1 MYYIRTITNEK
12 TKVMQVKESYKVESG
27 HEVEVIVD
35 GQLYDE
41 LYEGESSTDAQI
53 TFDSFN
59 PEDYGVEGID
69 IKIIWRRDVYCVIP
83 NPQDGEELEDFLLDY
98 PVKECW
104 MDSEVYTIVGD
115 EPEKVTNQKEF
126 GVYYAN
132 IKSDEL
138 LQKVSAHFDVRKY
151 RVFNANGRKIQ
162 LRIANHSE
170 NASNIEKF
178 EVEAD
183 YYLSVVIADA
193 DAITGSRKEWFELDR
208 PENSHQIYFTSE
220 NSEEEII
227 EAVNSFIF

>member
-1 MYYIRTITNEK
+1 MEVIET
-12 TKVMQVKESYKVESG
+12 YKIESG
-27 HEVEVIVD
+27 HLVELIVD

-41 LYEGESSTDAQI
+41 LYEGESREDAQI

-59 PEDYGVEGID
+59 PEDHGVEGID
-69 IKIIWRRDVYCVIP
+69 IKIIWKRDVYTVSP
-83 NPQDGEELEDFLLDY
+83 KLQEEDLIEDFLLDF
-98 PVKECW
+98 PVNDCW
-104 MDSEVYTIVGD
+104 HDPEFYTIVGE
-115 EPEKVTNQKEF
+115 EPEMVTEERKF

-151 RVFNANGRKIQ
+151 RILNANGCKIQ

-170 NASNIEKF
+170 NASNIEKY

-193 DAITGSRKEWFELDR
+193 DAITGSKKEWFELDR
-208 PENSHQIYFTSE
+208 PANSHQIYFTSE
-220 NSEEEII
+220 NSQEEII
-227 EAVNSFIF
+227 EEINSLINF

>member
-1 MYYIRTITNEK
+1 MEVIETFKI
-12 TKVMQVKESYKVESG
+12 ESG
-27 HEVEVIVD
+27 HLVELIVD

-41 LYEGESSTDAQI
+41 LYEGESLLDAEI
-53 TFDSFN
+53 TFNTWN

-69 IKIIWRRDVYCVIP
+69 IKIIWRRGVYSVTP
-83 NPQDGEELEDFLLDY
+83 NPQDGEELEDFLQDY

-115 EPEKVTNQKEF
+115 EPETVTEERNF

-132 IKSDEL
+132 IKSDDL
-138 LQKVSAHFDVRKY
+138 LQKVEAHFDCRKY
-151 RVFNANGRKIQ
+151 TIIEVGGRKIQ
-162 LRIANHSE
+162 LRLSNHSE

-193 DAITGSRKEWFELDR
+193 DQITGSKKEWFELDR

-227 EAVNSFIF
+227 ESVNSYIY